1 MNKEYVTHWILGTV
15 CALIWFWGDRAGI
28 PKDAQL
34 LAASVVPGLLGNAL
48 GISKGQADI
57 SSPPAA
63 PAVPQPQPQP
73 EQST

>member
-1 MNKEYVTHWILGTV
+1 MNKEYITHWILGTV
-15 CALIWFWGDRAGI
+15 CALIWFWGDRAKI

-48 GISKGQADI
+48 GISK

-63 PAVPQPQPQP
+63 SAASHPQPQP
-73 EQST
+73 EQTP